1 MQKLFT
7 RLSSVLM
14 VATMTTLCCTDECG
28 TFEVKVQ
35 DPGGTPLEAVKIE
48 GGIDW
53 DWYRVY
59 TNSDGVAH
67 VPERGYRQYAQL
79 YKDNYLP
86 RYIEEL
92 RSASYVISPTSRRLR
107 EIGEVKGNAVYFNT
121 GTIVTV
127 DGSTYYLYTYDDQSA
142 TLTSSDVLAA
152 SVNEFKLLGDT
163 LWFSTHEDG
172 IYAYSLE
179 NLSQPQFLIHVEIP
193 GYLDVFA
200 VRDSIIAV
208 GPQYGVGALRIFSF
222 DNTGQVQQLI
232 SLSEFTTKAMEFFDN
247 YLIVVGGEQSMPTVF
262 DMVDPARPV
271 LVYSHYE
278 PNAYTGFIRDSM
290 LIIVPDLYGYGNY
303 TYAYA
308 DLSLPWS
315 PVFHGAFTADAVLY
329 DLING
334 EYAVGCYSCLYV
346 GCVLGGHFDI
356 GFATVAI
363 LPDQYTPLYGGSYPP
378 YFLFDDHL
386 WILEDN

>member
-1 MQKLFT
+1 
-7 RLSSVLM
+7 M
-14 VATMTTLCCTDECG
+14 VVAMITLCCIDQDG
-28 TFEVKVQ
+28 TFEVRVQ

-59 TNSDGVAH
+59 TNSDGVAY

-86 RYIEEL
+86 RYIQEL
-92 RSASYVISPTSRRLR
+92 RSGSYVISPTSHRLR
-107 EIGEVKGNAVYFNT
+107 EIGEVRGNAIYFDT

-127 DGSTYYLYTYDDQSA
+127 DGSTYYLYTYNDQSA
-142 TLTSSDVLAA
+142 TLASSDVLAA
-152 SVNEFKLLGDT
+152 GVNEFKLLGDT

-179 NLSQPQFLIHVEIP
+179 NISQPQFLIHVEIP

-200 VRDSIIAV
+200 VKDSIIAV

-222 DNTGQVQQLI
+222 DNTGGVQQLI
-232 SLSEFTTKAMEFFDN
+232 SISEFSTQAMEFIGN

-290 LIIVPDLYGYGNY
+290 LIMVPDPFGYDIY
-303 TYAYA
+303 IYEYA

-315 PVFHGAFTADAVLY
+315 PIFHGAFTADAWLY
-329 DLING
+329 DLVNG
-334 EYAVGCYSCLYV
+334 VYAVGHHSDLYV
-346 GCVLGGHFDI
+346 GCVLSGHVDI

-378 YFLFDDHL
+378 YFLFDDRL
-386 WILEDN
+386 WILEEN